1 MSTETIEQWGKFSRA
16 ALDSL
21 KELTAINAKLVERLS
36 EQQLELVGLTLEASI
51 KGANLAV
58 GVPAYKELVSGQ
70 TALAGEYNEKV
81 LSIVEKVLSIVRKTG
96 GIVAE
101 ARDQYSEWT
110 EGRLKEIA
118 TPITRVAARK
128 SA

>member
-1 MSTETIEQWGKFSRA
+1 VSTETIEQWGKFSRA

-21 KELTAINAKLVERLS
+21 KELTTINAKLVERLS
-36 EQQLELVGLTLEASI
+36 EQQLELVGLALETSV

-58 GVPAYKELVSGQ
+58 AAPGYKELVSEQ
-70 TALAGEYNEKV
+70 TALVGAYNEKV
-81 LSIVEKVLSIVRKTG
+81 LGIVRKTG

-110 EGRLKEIA
+110 EGRFKDIA
-118 TPITRVAARK
+118 TPISRVAARK
-128 SA
+128 TA

>member
-1 MSTETIEQWGKFSRA
+1 MSTETIEQWGKFSQV

-21 KELTAINAKLVERLS
+21 KELTSINARVAERLS
-36 EQQLELVGLTLEASI
+36 EQQFELAGLALETGL

-58 GVPAYKELVSGQ
+58 TAPAYKEYASGQ
-70 TALAGEYNEKV
+70 SALAGEYGEKA
-81 LSIVEKVLSIVRKTG
+81 LGIVRKTTH
-96 GIVAE
+96 ALTE
-101 ARDQYSEWT
+101 ARDQYSAWT

-118 TPITRVAARK
+118 TPINRAARK

>member
-81 LSIVEKVLSIVRKTG
+81 LSIVRKTG
-96 GIVAE
+96 GIVTE

>member
-81 LSIVEKVLSIVRKTG
+81 LSIVRKTG

>member
-1 MSTETIEQWGKFSRA
+1 MSTETIEQWGKFGQT

-21 KELTAINAKLVERLS
+21 KELTAINAKVVERLS
-36 EQQLELVGLTLEASI
+36 EQQFELAGLALETSL

-58 GVPAYKELVSGQ
+58 GAPAYKEYVSGQ
-70 TALAGEYNEKV
+70 SALAGEYGEKV
-81 LSIVEKVLSIVRKTG
+81 LGVVRKTTG
-96 GIVAE
+96 VLTE
-101 ARDQYSEWT
+101 ARDQYSAWT

-118 TPITRVAARK
+118 TPITRAARK

>member
-58 GVPAYKELVSGQ
+58 GVPAYKEFVSGQ
-70 TALAGEYNEKV
+70 TALAGEYN
-81 LSIVEKVLSIVRKTG
+81 EKVLSIVRKTG

>member
-36 EQQLELVGLTLEASI
+36 EQQLELVGLTLDASI

-70 TALAGEYNEKV
+70 TALAGEYN
-81 LSIVEKVLSIVRKTG
+81 EKVLSIVRKTG

>member
-1 MSTETIEQWGKFSRA
+1 MSTETIEQLGKFSRA
-16 ALDSL
+16 ALDSF

-36 EQQLELVGLTLEASI
+36 EQQFELVSLALEAGVR
-51 KGANLAV
+51 GANLAI
-58 GVPAYKELVSGQ
+58 GVPSYKDYVSGQ

-81 LSIVEKVLSIVRKTG
+81 LSIVRKTG
-96 GIVAE
+96 GIVTE

-110 EGRLKEIA
+110 EGRWKDVS
-118 TPITRVAARK
+118 TPIARVAAKK

>member
-51 KGANLAV
+51 KGANLAD

-81 LSIVEKVLSIVRKTG
+81 LSIVRKTG
-96 GIVAE
+96 GIVTE

>member
-1 MSTETIEQWGKFSRA
+1 MPTETIEQWGKFSRA

-21 KELTAINAKLVERLS
+21 KELAAINAKLVERLS
-36 EQQLELVGLTLEASI
+36 EQQLELVGLTLEASL

-58 GVPAYKELVSGQ
+58 GVPAYKELMSGQ
-70 TALAGEYNEKV
+70 TALASEYND
-81 LSIVEKVLSIVRKTG
+81 KVLSIVRKTG
-96 GIVAE
+96 GIVTE

-110 EGRLKEIA
+110 EGRIKEIA
-118 TPITRVAARK
+118 TPITRVAAKK